1 MNVFAQ
7 VHADR
12 HSIFH
17 CDTVEFT
24 AQMPESSIDLS
35 VYSPPFASLYIYSQS
50 ERDMGNVASEA
61 EFLDQYRH
69 LTKQLYRITRP
80 GRLTAVHCSD
90 LPRTKSTHGVIGL
103 YDFPADIRQAHEDAG
118 WQYHSRITVWKD
130 PVVEMQRTKALGL
143 LYKQLQKDATRS
155 RQGMPDYVM
164 VFRKTPESED
174 QALPVAQDA
183 ARFPVTQ
190 WQSWA
195 SPVWMDIDQ
204 TNVLN
209 GRMAR
214 DNSDERH
221 VCPLQIDLIER
232 AIRLWSNVGETVFS
246 PFMGI
251 GSEGYAALRAGR
263 RFVGTELKESY
274 FKQAAKYLSE
284 AENES
289 ASLFDAES
297 AA

>member
-1 MNVFAQ
+1 MNVFDQ

-17 CDTVEFT
+17 VDCVEF
-24 AQMPESSIDLS
+24 ADQMPENAVDFSI
-35 VYSPPFASLYIYSQS
+35 YSPPFASLYIYSQS
-50 ERDMGNVASEA
+50 ERDMGNVGSEA
-61 EFLDQYRH
+61 EFLEQYRH
-69 LTKQLYRITRP
+69 LTQSLYRVTRP

-103 YDFPADIRQAHEDAG
+103 YDFPADVRKAHEDAG
-118 WQYHSRITVWKD
+118 WTYHSRVTVWKD

-155 RQGMPDYVM
+155 RQGMPDYVL

-183 ARFPVTQ
+183 IRFPVTQ

-214 DNSDERH
+214 DHSDERH

-251 GSEGYAALRAGR
+251 GSEGFAALRAGR
-263 RFVGTELKESY
+263 RFIGCELKESY
-274 FKQAAKYLSE
+274 FKQAAKYLAE